1 MAQAS
6 GGNVPQMSEAII
18 IQLIVTLGVILVPGI
33 PAYFAFKSKL
43 VEIAD
48 DAREARVQV
57 KNSHTTNLREEGD
70 ERHEE
75 IMGKLDSLAE
85 TQTEHGRNIRGV
97 RQEIGLLHE
106 ADRQVRRELSDHL
119 DQTAE
124 NMALVR
130 RIAAG
135 N

>member
-1 MAQAS
+1 M
-6 GGNVPQMSEAII
+6 PQMSEAII

-57 KNSHTTNLREEGD
+57 KNTHTTNLREEGD
-70 ERHEE
+70 ERHGE
-75 IMGKLDSLAE
+75 IMDKLEALAE
-85 TQTEHGRNIRGV
+85 TQTEQGRNIRGV
-97 RQEIGLLHE
+97 RKEIGLLHE

-119 DQTAE
+119 EQTAE

-130 RIAAG
+130 RLAAE